1 MQTLDTDDRP
11 LVAAIVNNTWESID
25 PEVVLSEYLT
35 NLKEVATRQAC
46 LLVRIQLLLPE
57 PFTATLL
64 YDKHEKNSVGE
75 KIDVI
80 FNMGVGFCDV
90 AVVSATS
97 GITHVKMAGIV
108 LGGEDIILNT
118 MRHIYPD
125 MDTQFSTWGKEPEDI
140 NNICDVILVGG
151 CSRIPKIQEFVIS
164 VCKKDAYT
172 TIEPLEAAAR
182 GEVIASR
189 IKILDSIKGQ
199 SIAMSIGIRVSE
211 NRFIYIVPRKTAF
224 PVTKSMDFTTMY
236 DNQSEALIVVYEGD
250 EELAEKNHLLGFF
263 KIIGI
268 PLNSLT
274 ILSSWRA
281 EKIGNAWTI
290 RCILRNMKLLSGLKS
305 GLNTFLLH
313 WNKSVHESSYC
324 DMLERHNPKIRN
336 RVKNWED
343 NKISLGGRVILV
355 NVVLSSL
362 PTYYLSFYPFPKKTM
377 TVVRSIQ
384 QKLLWRGGGYVNNRG
399 GEYLQ
404 SLARDSGQW
413 SSWWKDMRQRW
424 EGRGDGGVGRGLL
437 EMEVA
442 VEEREFETNGS
453 GRRRQQVVILQKMLT
468 PSLLKFAAMNVCKR
482 EKKGDIQAYMK
493 QIGAIE
499 GDNPFMDWRVLW
511 DRLPTK
517 VNIQRRNILS
527 SSNKLKCALCGEK
540 EENGSHNFFECKVSY
555 KIWMSSFSWL

>member
-35 NLKEVATRQAC
+35 NLKEVATRQA
-46 LLVRIQLLLPE
+46 
-57 PFTATLL
+57 ATLL

-140 NNICDVILVGG
+140 NVCHFFGFPLRG

-164 VCKKDAYT
+164 VCKKDVYT

-182 GEVIASR
+182 GEVIASS

-211 NRFIYIVPRKTAF
+211 NRFIYIVPRKMAF

-268 PLNSLT
+268 PL
-274 ILSSWRA
+274 
-281 EKIGNAWTI
+281 K
-290 RCILRNMKLLSGLKS
+290 
-305 GLNTFLLH
+305 
-313 WNKSVHESSYC
+313 
-324 DMLERHNPKIRN
+324 
-336 RVKNWED
+336 
-343 NKISLGGRVILV
+343 
-355 NVVLSSL
+355 
-362 PTYYLSFYPFPKKTM
+362 
-377 TVVRSIQ
+377 
-384 QKLLWRGGGYVNNRG
+384 
-399 GEYLQ
+399 
-404 SLARDSGQW
+404 
-413 SSWWKDMRQRW
+413 
-424 EGRGDGGVGRGLL
+424 
-437 EMEVA
+437 
-442 VEEREFETNGS
+442 
-453 GRRRQQVVILQKMLT
+453 
-468 PSLLKFAAMNVCKR
+468 
-482 EKKGDIQAYMK
+482 
-493 QIGAIE
+493 
-499 GDNPFMDWRVLW
+499 
-511 DRLPTK
+511 
-517 VNIQRRNILS
+517 
-527 SSNKLKCALCGEK
+527 
-540 EENGSHNFFECKVSY
+540 
-555 KIWMSSFSWL
+555 